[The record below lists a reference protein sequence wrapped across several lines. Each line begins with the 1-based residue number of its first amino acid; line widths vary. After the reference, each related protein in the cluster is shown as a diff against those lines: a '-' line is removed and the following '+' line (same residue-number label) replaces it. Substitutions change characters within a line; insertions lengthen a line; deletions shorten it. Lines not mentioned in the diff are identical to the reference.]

1 MFGSGKR
8 SDLKNQCKLHLICF
22 ILSAILY
29 FLELLHKPFLSN
41 GIHALCCSFV
51 SGSEEFCFDLKTITW
66 KAKWKPFSFVFY
78 VFSLFAF
85 VSCVFE
91 EQQCPGI
98 PLQHRAVKNALGP
111 PRVISSPPQGL
122 PLNGTHRGAKFIT
135 CIFFLPTKHNPAAVK
150 CTVL

>member
-1 MFGSGKR
+1 MEA
-8 SDLKNQCKLHLICF
+8 IF
-22 ILSAILY
+22 I
-29 FLELLHKPFLSN
+29 F
-41 GIHALCCSFV
+41 
-51 SGSEEFCFDLKTITW
+51 
-66 KAKWKPFSFVFY
+66 FVFS
-78 VFSLFAF
+78 VFAF

-135 CIFFLPTKHNPAAVK
+135 CIFFQPSLI
-150 CTVL
+150 LLL